1 MGFEM
6 ESNLLNGYMEAFNM
20 ACNELCLRNPADVIR
35 NAEVQHD
42 ASSGTFTLSYIG
54 VPHVV
59 DCMARAVSRLTPE
72 GPVSVGTTVGI
83 LILHYLLHAVKR
95 PVSGR
100 LISFREVLGVSVYF
114 PTFHKRAI
122 LPLQGTFE
130 EYPDA
135 LVKAGLALGGETS
148 AFGDASVTLRIL
160 PLVPITYVVW
170 RGDDEIPASAT
181 ILFDETVTSY
191 LPGEDIVLAASFGT
205 YALMKRAKG

>member
-20 ACNELCLRNPADVIR
+20 ACTELRLRDPADVIR
-35 NAEVQHD
+35 NAEAQYD
-42 ASSGTFTLSYIG
+42 AASGTFTLRYIDA
-54 VPHVV
+54 PHIV
-59 DCMARAVSRLTPE
+59 DCTAGTVSRLTPE

-83 LILHYLLHAVKR
+83 LVLHYLLHAVKR

-100 LISFREVLGVSVYF
+100 LISFREVRGVSGYY

-130 EYPDA
+130 GRPET

-148 AFGDASVTLRIL
+148 GYGDASTTLHIL
-160 PLVPITYVVW
+160 PLVPVTYVVW
-170 RGDDEIPASAT
+170 RGDEEIPASAA

-191 LPGEDIVLAASFGT
+191 LPGEDVVLAASFGT